1 MNYLFTLGLALGCSL
16 SLMAQETVKPHK
28 DSNIQLTK
36 LVDLESTDVK
46 DQNRS
51 GTCWSFSSLSFLES
65 ELIRM
70 GKGRHDLAEMFVVH
84 QVYLLKAEKFVR
96 MHGKNNF
103 GPGGAFHDPL
113 YILKH
118 IGLVPQSAFP
128 GLKYGEEEIF
138 HGELDAVL
146 EAYVKAVVSN
156 PNRRLSTS
164 WLKGLEGIL
173 DAYLGQAPEQFS
185 YQGKSYTPRSFADD
199 MGLKAENY
207 VDLTSFTHHPFYAS
221 FPIEIP
227 DNWSWEPAW
236 NLPIDE
242 LMQVLDYALENG
254 FTVAWGADVSDKGF
268 MHRDG
273 IAVLPAGDWEDK
285 DAEARKEAAKEPL
298 AQQKVSQAMRQ
309 EAFDRYETTDDHG
322 MQITGKYKDQ
332 NGTIYYKVKNS
343 WGDDSNDCG
352 GYFYATAAYLRL
364 RTINFLVHRDAV
376 PAAILSKLKL

>member
-1 MNYLFTLGLALGCSL
+1 MNYFYTLGLALVFSL
-16 SLMAQETVKPHK
+16 PLVAQETVKPHK

-46 DQNRS
+46 NQHRS

-84 QVYLLKAEKFVR
+84 QVYMLKAEKFVR

-118 IGLVPQSAFP
+118 IGLVPETAHP
-128 GLKYGEEEIF
+128 GLNYGEKEIF

-156 PNRRLSTS
+156 PNRRLSTA

-173 DAYLGQAPEQFS
+173 DAYLGQAPESFS

-207 VDLTSFTHHPFYAS
+207 VDLTSFTHHPFYTS
-221 FPIEIP
+221 FPVEIP

-236 NLPIDE
+236 NLPLDE
-242 LMQVLDYALENG
+242 LMQVLDNALDKG

-268 MHRDG
+268 MHREG
-273 IAVLPAGDWEDK
+273 IAVLPDGDWADK
-285 DAEARKEAAKEPL
+285 DADARKAAAKEPMP
-298 AQQKVSQAMRQ
+298 QQNVRQAMRQ

-376 PAAILSKLKL
+376 PAAILSKLKM

>member
-1 MNYLFTLGLALGCSL
+1 MNYLFTLGLALGCSF

-84 QVYLLKAEKFVR
+84 QVYLLKAQKFVR

-118 IGLVPQSAFP
+118 IGLVPQAAFP

-156 PNRRLSTS
+156 PNRRLSTA
-164 WLKGLEGIL
+164 WLNGLEGIL
-173 DAYLGQAPEQFS
+173 NAYLGEAPEQFS

-199 MGLKAENY
+199 MGLKAEQY

-227 DNWSWEPAW
+227 DNWSWESAW

-242 LMQVLDYALENG
+242 LMQVLDHALENG

-273 IAVLPAGDWEDK
+273 IAVLPEGDWATK
-285 DAEARKEAAKEPL
+285 DADARKEAAKEPL
-298 AQQKVSQAMRQ
+298 PQQKVSQAMRQ

-332 NGTIYYKVKNS
+332 NGTVYYKVKNS

-376 PAAILSKLKL
+376 PAAILSKLNL

>member
-1 MNYLFTLGLALGCSL
+1 MNYLFTLGLALGCSW
-16 SLMAQETVKPHK
+16 SLLAQETVKPHK

-36 LVDLESTDVK
+36 QVDLESTEVK
-46 DQNRS
+46 NQHRS

-70 GKGRHDLAEMFVVH
+70 GKGQHDLAEMFVVH
-84 QVYLLKAEKFVR
+84 QVYLLKAAKFVR
-96 MHGKNNF
+96 MHGTNNF

-128 GLKYGEEEIF
+128 GINYGEKEIF

-156 PNRRLSTS
+156 PNRRLSTA

-173 DAYLGQAPEQFS
+173 DAYLGEAPNAFS
-185 YQGKSYTPRSFADD
+185 YQGKSYTARSFADE

-207 VDLTSFTHHPFYAS
+207 VDLTSFTHHPFYSS
-221 FPIEIP
+221 FAIEIP

-242 LMQVLDYALENG
+242 LMQVLDHALENG

-268 MHRDG
+268 MHREG
-273 IAVLPAGDWEDK
+273 IAVLPDGDWADQ
-285 DAEARKEAAKEPL
+285 DADARKAAAKEPL
-298 AQQKVSQAMRQ
+298 AQQKVSQTMRQ

-322 MQITGKYKDQ
+322 MQITGKYTDQ
-332 NGTIYYKVKNS
+332 NGTTYYKVKNS

-376 PAAILSKLKL
+376 PAAILSKLKM